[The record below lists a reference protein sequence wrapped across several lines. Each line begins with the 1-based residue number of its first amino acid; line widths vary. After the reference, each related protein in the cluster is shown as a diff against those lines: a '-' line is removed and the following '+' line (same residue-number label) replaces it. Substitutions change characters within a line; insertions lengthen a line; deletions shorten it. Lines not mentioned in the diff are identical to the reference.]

1 MPPKSKP
8 SKEVLYRPE
17 QVNPNSNPGTSNQFQ
32 RLVGLDRLLPSNG
45 VFSNNDV
52 FPKILYVPY
61 IVTPP
66 ANLTSQNIVAPNLGS
81 FTISSSLSP
90 ILYMP
95 YSIMPNNVNPQ
106 NNVTSPNI
114 GPSAN
119 NASPTKNV
127 TPQNNVTSPNIGPS
141 ANNASPTKNVTP
153 QNVVTLPN
161 IGPSANNASPINNAT
176 PPRNDAAT
184 QNDTGIQ
191 PSGVEPEI
199 DFYSVFNEDGS
210 GIGSQTVSDNFS
222 QGL

>member
-119 NASPTKNV
+119 NASP
-127 TPQNNVTSPNIGPS
+127 
-141 ANNASPTKNVTP
+141 
-153 QNVVTLPN
+153 
-161 IGPSANNASPINNAT
+161 INNAT